1 MSEKQICFMCEG
13 NGFRTVHE
21 DTTKTNVVLI
31 NCSNCNSNG
40 EAFILDQEKHDK
52 LKAEF
57 DRGYKDKSPT
67 LEDVVDENSCRY
79 PLGEINDPPKYFC
92 GEIRYANSPYCKVH
106 LVICTSK
113 EKT

>member
-1 MSEKQICFMCEG
+1 MGEQSMSEKQICFMCEG

-31 NCSNCNSNG
+31 QCSNCNSNG

-57 DRGYKDKSPT
+57 ERDYKHYLPT
-67 LEDVVDENSCRY
+67 LADYIKQQN
-79 PLGEINDPPKYFC
+79 
-92 GEIRYANSPYCKVH
+92 
-106 LVICTSK
+106 
-113 EKT
+113 

>member
-1 MSEKQICFMCEG
+1 MGEQSMADKQICFMCNG

-31 NCSNCNSNG
+31 QCSNCNSNG

-57 DRGYKDKSPT
+57 ERDYKPYLPT
-67 LEDVVDENSCRY
+67 LADFVRQQ
-79 PLGEINDPPKYFC
+79 K
-92 GEIRYANSPYCKVH
+92 AN
-106 LVICTSK
+106 
-113 EKT
+113 

>member
-1 MSEKQICFMCEG
+1 MSEKQICFMCRG

-31 NCSNCNSNG
+31 QCSNCNSNG

-57 DRGYKDKSPT
+57 ERDYKDYLPT
-67 LEDVVDENSCRY
+67 LADWVKQQK
-79 PLGEINDPPKYFC
+79 GGI
-92 GEIRYANSPYCKVH
+92 
-106 LVICTSK
+106 
-113 EKT
+113 